1 MFNGLF
7 FTFWILSGHSCV
19 YQIHP
24 PFFRFTFIH
33 ILSEILHNNVQFP
46 RGTSINYCFIKESEE
61 SFQQNRLFYNFGFII
76 NFFFTEKYFDMNKK
90 SCKEALD
97 IYKKFITRM
106 DRVSEFL
113 KVAEDVGFDKDDIPD
128 LSKVVYQKSSKLSF
142 LGSHCGC
149 LFAERDE
156 VVLNLL

>member
-1 MFNGLF
+1 
-7 FTFWILSGHSCV
+7 
-19 YQIHP
+19 
-24 PFFRFTFIH
+24 
-33 ILSEILHNNVQFP
+33 
-46 RGTSINYCFIKESEE
+46 
-61 SFQQNRLFYNFGFII
+61 
-76 NFFFTEKYFDMNKK
+76 MNKK

-149 LFAERDE
+149 LFAEGDE

>member
-1 MFNGLF
+1 
-7 FTFWILSGHSCV
+7 
-19 YQIHP
+19 
-24 PFFRFTFIH
+24 
-33 ILSEILHNNVQFP
+33 
-46 RGTSINYCFIKESEE
+46 
-61 SFQQNRLFYNFGFII
+61 
-76 NFFFTEKYFDMNKK
+76 MNKK

-142 LGSHCGC
+142 L
-149 LFAERDE
+149 
-156 VVLNLL
+156 